1 MGPTPGSRAT
11 AVSRVHPGLGRGGP
25 RWAELTVVTTK
36 IPFSAFSNRGKG
48 SWKRQLG
55 NMMDAFWG
63 RFFSLG
69 ALSIAKGF
77 SSKKRLVAFHKI
89 WFPCKI
95 SGHHKNYAKKERFGF
110 VFFLKKK

>member
-25 RWAELTVVTTK
+25 RWAELTVVIMK

-77 SSKKRLVAFHKI
+77 SFKKRLVAFHKI
-89 WFPCKI
+89 LFTCKI
-95 SGHHKNYAKKERFGF
+95 SGHHKNYAKKQIW
-110 VFFLKKK
+110 VFFLKK